1 MQRLA
6 RHLAASLRAR
16 TPGLP
21 PFLCGFHAAPSLRQ
35 LHLHLLSSDLDSDA
49 LKNKKHFN
57 SFATSFLFHPASVAA
72 QIESSGKVL
81 SRGHAAEEA
90 ALKQDMRCP
99 VTGAPLKNMP
109 AVKAHVARRE
119 YAEGVRALAGDA
131 DIIER
136 WPGHNRANDVRA
148 R

>member
-1 MQRLA
+1 MHWHRRPRLA
-6 RHLAASLRAR
+6 V
-16 TPGLP
+16 
-21 PFLCGFHAAPSLRQ
+21 APE
-35 LHLHLLSSDLDSDA
+35 
-49 LKNKKHFN
+49 
-57 SFATSFLFHPASVAA
+57 
-72 QIESSGKVL
+72 ESSLVP
-81 SRGHAAEEA
+81 HPQA

-136 WPGHNRANDVRA
+136 WPGHN
-148 R
+148 